1 MVKVAALATALALAY
16 AVESIVNYFVRLA
29 FANKQ
34 KEVDM
39 SAVKIVS
46 KKIRNSA
53 RGEDCTFHIV
63 GLCNY
68 NPETTV
74 LCHLPSM
81 DKGIGTKSDDIC
93 AAYGCSSCHDAI
105 DRRVINEE
113 FEDHREWYMR
123 RAMVRTWRRLI
134 DMGMVVVK

>member
-1 MVKVAALATALALAY
+1 MG
-16 AVESIVNYFVRLA
+16 
-29 FANKQ
+29 
-34 KEVDM
+34 
-39 SAVKIVS
+39 AVKIVS

-53 RGEDCTFHIV
+53 RGEDCTFQVV
-63 GLCNY
+63 GVCNY

-81 DKGIGTKSDDIC
+81 SKGIGTKSDDIC
-93 AAYGCSSCHDAI
+93 SAYGCSSCHDAI

-134 DMGMVVVK
+134 DMGIVVIK